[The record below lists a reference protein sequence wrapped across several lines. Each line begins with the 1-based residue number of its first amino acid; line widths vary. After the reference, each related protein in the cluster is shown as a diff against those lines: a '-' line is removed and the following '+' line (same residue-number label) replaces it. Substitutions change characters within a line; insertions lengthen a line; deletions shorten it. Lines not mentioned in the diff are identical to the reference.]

1 MIVRRLPENSELY
14 HHGIKGMRWYHRR
27 FQNPDGSLT
36 AAGRKRR
43 GLVEQIKYNRRM
55 KKVRKARVEKAKEKQ
70 RKAKELNA
78 ARQKAQAERKERAE
92 IIKTGDA
99 KQIQKIQSKMTPKEM
114 EEALA
119 RVNFNKSLN
128 DFAAS
133 QSKAKAEKNIARL
146 NTVMNVATTV
156 GSIAQSAANVHTS
169 LTNMGIIKKK
179 ENKSQKDLLQDKKDI
194 LELQKSIKDL
204 QKKPDKKDLLQDKK
218 NILELQKSIKD
229 LQKKP
234 DKKFNKELEDL
245 TKARLIA
252 EEEGKTLKAV
262 SEQVKANRIINGD
275 DLTKP
280 ASLNIDDLRSMF
292 NEELDKRFNN

>member
-1 MIVRRLPENSELY
+1 
-14 HHGIKGMRWYHRR
+14 
-27 FQNPDGSLT
+27 
-36 AAGRKRR
+36 
-43 GLVEQIKYNRRM
+43 M
-55 KKVRKARVEKAKEKQ
+55 KKVRKARVEKAKEKK
-70 RKAKELNA
+70 RKAEELNA

-119 RVNFNKSLN
+119 RVDFNKRLN
-128 DFAAS
+128 EYNAA
-133 QSKAKAEKNIARL
+133 QLKAKADKSIARL

-204 QKKPDKKDLLQDKK
+204 QKKPDKKDLLRDKK
-218 NILELQKSIKD
+218 DILELQKSIKD

-234 DKKFNKELEDL
+234 SKDDKKFNKELEDL
-245 TKARLIA
+245 NKARLIA